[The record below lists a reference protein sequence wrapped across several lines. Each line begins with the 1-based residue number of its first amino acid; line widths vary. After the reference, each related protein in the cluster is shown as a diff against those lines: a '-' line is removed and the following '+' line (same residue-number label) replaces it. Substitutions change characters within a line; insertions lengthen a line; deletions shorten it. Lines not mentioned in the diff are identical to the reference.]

1 MTLKWS
7 KKEEIKTRTNSKAY
21 DNEHSDNNKQ
31 CSCQRKTNPQ
41 TTSNIEKQKNALQLQ
56 ISILK
61 NKRVNRL
68 KQKTFNV
75 DKHRTITFTNE
86 RLAKTI
92 QKNNKIQKQKS

>member
-1 MTLKWS
+1 MITNTPITINNAVV
-7 KKEEIKTRTNSKAY
+7 KEKPTNSFICFAR
-21 DNEHSDNNKQ
+21 S
-31 CSCQRKTNPQ
+31 Q

-75 DKHRTITFTNE
+75 DKHRTITFTKKTCKNDSEEQQNSKTKIIRTNE
-86 RLAKTI
+86 TQNQI
-92 QKNNKIQKQKS
+92 

>member
-1 MTLKWS
+1 MITNTPITINNAVV
-7 KKEEIKTRTNSKAY
+7 KEKSTNSFICFAR
-21 DNEHSDNNKQ
+21 S
-31 CSCQRKTNPQ
+31 Q

>member
-1 MTLKWS
+1 MITNTPITINNAVV
-7 KKEEIKTRTNSKAY
+7 KEKPTNSFICFAR
-21 DNEHSDNNKQ
+21 S
-31 CSCQRKTNPQ
+31 Q

-92 QKNNKIQKQKS
+92 SEEQQN